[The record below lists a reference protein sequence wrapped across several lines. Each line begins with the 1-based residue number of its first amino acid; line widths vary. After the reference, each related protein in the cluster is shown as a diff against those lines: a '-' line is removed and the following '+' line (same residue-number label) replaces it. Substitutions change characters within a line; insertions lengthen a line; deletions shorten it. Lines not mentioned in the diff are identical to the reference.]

1 MMNEASRR
9 RLGVGGY
16 DRMAGMRGSNGG
28 HRYVTSTYFCVYLAL
43 GTGNGLGVAGMF
55 VFWGEGGLWAWGGG
69 GGMDTRPSRL
79 LTQHFG
85 YTTNKL
91 IQTSS

>member
-28 HRYVTSTYFCVYLAL
+28 HISVASTYFCVYLAS

-55 VFWGEGGLWAWGGG
+55 VFWRKVAFGPGG

>member
-28 HRYVTSTYFCVYLAL
+28 HIYVASTYCCVYLAL
-43 GTGNGLGVAGMF
+43 GTGNGLGVAGTF
-55 VFWGEGGLWAWGGG
+55 VFWGKVAFGPGGNGYSAV
-69 GGMDTRPSRL
+69 RL